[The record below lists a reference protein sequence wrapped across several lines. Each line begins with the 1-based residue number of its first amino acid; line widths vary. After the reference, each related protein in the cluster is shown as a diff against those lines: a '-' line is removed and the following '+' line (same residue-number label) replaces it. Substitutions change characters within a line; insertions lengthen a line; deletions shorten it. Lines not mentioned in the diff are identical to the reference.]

1 MGVFRVGT
9 RLASPSNPDT
19 ARELEAVVDTGSHYT
34 LVPRTIVEELGIRPT
49 RKMAARLANGIR
61 IVRDMGQAELSYGAL
76 STVTWVV
83 FGNPGDAVLLGAI
96 TLQELGLEVDP
107 TTEMLRET
115 EVYMFGVAGPA
126 RGASLPSV

>member
-1 MGVFRVGT
+1 RNREGGARDHVAWDVATRLVATSTPRYKMAQGLKRPVMGVFRVGI

-83 FGNPGDAVLLGAI
+83 FGNPD
-96 TLQELGLEVDP
+96 D
-107 TTEMLRET
+107 
-115 EVYMFGVAGPA
+115 
-126 RGASLPSV
+126 